1 MLRALTASFAMVA
14 GLLVV
19 APASPASAAEIRTC
33 VSYEGAETDCW
44 DRPRWRYE
52 FCYDRPPKRAFLQQ
66 YVDGEWR
73 LVMEKKLTRDS
84 ACPPD
89 YPWELRA
96 SRKIRQDGVRNFRWV
111 LQYGSMYQDMYENF
125 TVSRT
130 SR

>member
-1 MLRALTASFAMVA
+1 MLRALAASLAVAA

-19 APASPASAAEIRTC
+19 VPTQSASAAEIRTC

-44 DRPRWRYE
+44 ERPRWRYE

-66 YVDGEWR
+66 YIDGAWR
-73 LVMEKKLTRDS
+73 LVMEKTLTRDVS
-84 ACPPD
+84 CPPD

-96 SRKIRQDGVRNFRWV
+96 SRKIRRDGVQNFRWV
-111 LQYGSMYQDMYENF
+111 LQYGSMYQDVYENF